1 MPFHDVTAAA
11 VLYGVF
17 STSARAARVLVN
29 GRRYAEPARRLR
41 KSARAHALAARCP
54 AAGRGEQTSPLRQCP
69 PNRHAQSPVCCK
81 SPPRF
86 QPMRRQRVRC
96 LKKPGSTAPKPAIAR
111 TLPMRCRSCAQ
122 LPPQG
127 AQARPPRRRR
137 LVLTKLMQRGELLTV
152 HRMQR
157 RIEHRLAHMFRLRR
171 LLARLVMQRIKPG
184 YRSHDPALFR
194 PVYGPSVCK
203 CR

>member
-1 MPFHDVTAAA
+1 MPFHDVTTAA

-81 SPPRF
+81 SPLRF
-86 QPMRRQRVRC
+86 HPMRRQGVRY
-96 LKKPGSTAPKPAIAR
+96 LKKPGSPMPKPATACS
-111 TLPMRCRSCAQ
+111 LPRRCRSCAQ
-122 LPPQG
+122 LPPQR
-127 AQARPPRRRR
+127 AQARPPGRRR
-137 LVLTKLMQRGELLTV
+137 LVQTKLVQRGELRAV
-152 HRMQR
+152 RRVQR
-157 RIEHRLAHMFRLRR
+157 RIEHRLPHVFRLRR